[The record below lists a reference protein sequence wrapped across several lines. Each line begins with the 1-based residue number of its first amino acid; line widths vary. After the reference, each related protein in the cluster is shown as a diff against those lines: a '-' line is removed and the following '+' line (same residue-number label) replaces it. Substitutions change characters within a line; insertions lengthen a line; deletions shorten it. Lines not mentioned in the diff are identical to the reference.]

1 MSESIQNKTDIIDI
15 SKTSFA
21 GLSESILNKLT
32 AMEIKGPTKVQDK
45 IIPLIAQNK
54 NVLFQSE
61 TGTGKTYAYLLPLI
75 NRLEQEEDK
84 TKLRILI
91 CAPTFELASQINSA
105 AKKITDRKTALLIGG
120 APIKRQIEILKE
132 KPQIITGTAA
142 RLVELIRL
150 KKLKTNDLYAIIFD
164 ECDRLVKKEAFEDT
178 DALRQ
183 SVSKECQI
191 IGCSATINKSS
202 RIFFAGTEN
211 VVMPQEDVLTKN
223 ISHWAIYA
231 ENREKIDFLRKFI
244 AAENPGKALIFTS
257 RADQVENIYQKLT
270 YKHVECMAL
279 HAKADKQLRKNA
291 IDKFR
296 SGKCK
301 ILITSDLGARGLDIP
316 NITHVIQMDLP
327 DDEDF
332 FVHRSGRTAR
342 AGKQGI
348 NVVIGDE
355 YEMRKYAALEKKLG
369 IIVYPK
375 QLHNGK
381 VTDPIL

>member
-1 MSESIQNKTDIIDI
+1 MSESIQNKTDTIDI

-211 VVMPQEDVLTKN
+211 VVMPQEDILTKN

-270 YKHVECMAL
+270 YKHVDCMAL
-279 HAKADKQLRKNA
+279 HAKADKQLRKSA